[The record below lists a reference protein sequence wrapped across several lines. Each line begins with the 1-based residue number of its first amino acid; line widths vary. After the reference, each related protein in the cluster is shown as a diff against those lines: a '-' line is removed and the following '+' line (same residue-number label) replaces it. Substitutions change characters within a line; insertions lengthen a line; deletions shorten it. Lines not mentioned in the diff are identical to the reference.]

1 MAETVSLVVSE
12 PEATGEFVVPE
23 RDLDS
28 DRNYP
33 GITAQ
38 DLPYGDGKTIV
49 LDSSC
54 RSLRSIPSNITTITK
69 TPPPE
74 PVDEIIRL
82 TKGRT
87 IVDELVARGVTPE
100 AAQSLVAALEPVFPG
115 KRFKEGTEF
124 ELTLEQQQDFYG
136 RYVIF
141 PVRLAFR
148 PGPKENIIVEADE
161 DGHFA
166 ARIDGGQ
173 EGTHLALRD
182 RRSLPHQGA
191 CRLEPL
197 CDRQGQQHSR
207 LHHRRADPRLRL

>member
-1 MAETVSLVVSE
+1 MAEAVSLIFSE

-23 RDLDS
+23 RDLDA

-33 GITAQ
+33 EITAQ
-38 DLPYGDGKTIV
+38 ELPYGDGKTIV
-49 LDSSC
+49 LDSE
-54 RSLRSIPSNITTITK
+54 LRIASINSGNITTITK

-82 TKGRT
+82 TKDRT

-100 AAQSLVAALEPVFPG
+100 ASQSLAAALEPVYPG
-115 KRFKEGTEF
+115 KRFKEGAEF

-141 PVRLAFR
+141 PVQLAFR
-148 PGPKENIIVEADE
+148 PGPKENDHRRSRRGWTFRSPYRGRSGRQ
-161 DGHFA
+161 D
-166 ARIDGGQ
+166 
-173 EGTHLALRD
+173 LALRGL
-182 RRSLPHQGA
+182 RPLPHQGA

-197 CDRQGQQHSR
+197 CDRQG
-207 LHHRRADPRLRL
+207 